1 MRGEYHSA
9 QGNTMRQLPEKFLD
23 FLKSHNKKKDR
34 ARLKHLQ
41 VQHLYMVAE
50 AKPLIIYP
58 KDLLV
63 YLFDWC

>member
-23 FLKSHNKKKDR
+23 FLKSHKKKKNDR

-41 VQHLYMVAE
+41 VQ
-50 AKPLIIYP
+50 
-58 KDLLV
+58 
-63 YLFDWC
+63 YL